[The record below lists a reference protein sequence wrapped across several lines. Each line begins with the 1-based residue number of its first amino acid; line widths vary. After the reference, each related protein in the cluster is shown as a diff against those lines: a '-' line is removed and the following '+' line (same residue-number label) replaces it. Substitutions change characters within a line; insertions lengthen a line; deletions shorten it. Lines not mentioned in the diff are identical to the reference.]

1 MKSPSGVNYSTANAH
16 AGSPYQSA
24 QQQQN
29 AGNTKLALLSKSGG
43 SKSGGNRRNRR
54 NRRGGASQIQV
65 SSGGNTLYKSVG
77 GVTPNDIVTRN
88 TVAGNAA
95 SVQAAGDIVPL
106 AKPTM
111 RGGSRLRKNKSR
123 KNKSRKN
130 KSRKN
135 KSRKM

>member
-1 MKSPSGVNYSTANAH
+1 MKSPSGVNYPTANAH

-29 AGNTKLALLSKSGG
+29 AGNIKLALLSKSGG
-43 SKSGGNRRNRR
+43 SKSGGNRR

-77 GVTPNDIVTRN
+77 GVTPNDIVYRN
-88 TVAGNAA
+88 TVAGNAGN
-95 SVQAAGDIVPL
+95 VQSAGDIVPL
-106 AKPTM
+106 AKPIK
-111 RGGSRLRKNKSR
+111 GGSILRKNKSR